1 MCKQPIA
8 LGYVAL
14 GLTWYA
20 SFVDLMSMQ
29 VFKTWTT
36 KGIILAAWCF
46 SAGVTFKGN
55 AARLSSNDAG
65 LARAVHLCSKEL
77 VAMGV

>member
-1 MCKQPIA
+1 M
-8 LGYVAL
+8 

-20 SFVDLMSMQ
+20 SFVYFRSMQ
-29 VFKTWTT
+29 VFKAWTA
-36 KGIILAAWCF
+36 KGIILAVWCF
-46 SAGVTFKGN
+46 SAGVTFKGH
-55 AARLSSNDAG
+55 AARLSSNGAG